1 MHRHPA
7 SAHTTE
13 HATPQGAAHA
23 SAACPDACGDTAS
36 STANAVYR
44 TAGRDGAT
52 PSTAGR
58 FHIRA
63 SRIAA

>member
-7 SAHTTE
+7 DARNHQQ
-13 HATPQGAAHA
+13 ATPKSAARA

-36 STANAVYR
+36 STADAVYR
-44 TAGRDGAT
+44 TAGRDGAM
-52 PSTAGR
+52 PSPAGR

-63 SRIAA
+63 SRITA

>member
-1 MHRHPA
+1 MHSHPA
-7 SAHTTE
+7 NACTTQPT
-13 HATPQGAAHA
+13 TPQGAARA

-36 STANAVYR
+36 STADAVFR

-63 SRIAA
+63 SRVTA

>member
-1 MHRHPA
+1 MHSHPA
-7 SAHTTE
+7 NACTTQP
-13 HATPQGAAHA
+13 ATPQGAARA
-23 SAACPDACGDTAS
+23 SAACPEACGDTAS
-36 STANAVYR
+36 FTANAVYR

-52 PSTAGR
+52 PSTTGR

>member
-7 SAHTTE
+7 NACTTQP
-13 HATPQGAAHA
+13 ATPQGAARP
-23 SAACPDACGDTAS
+23 SATCLDACGDTAS
-36 STANAVYR
+36 STASAVDR

-63 SRIAA
+63 ARIAA

>member
-7 SAHTTE
+7 NARTSQHS
-13 HATPQGAAHA
+13 TPQGAAHA
-23 SAACPDACGDTAS
+23 SAACPDACGDAAS
-36 STANAVYR
+36 STADAVYR
-44 TAGRDGAT
+44 TAGRDGAM